1 MLAQNPSKAI
11 CLKLARDKLTEL
23 DYDRWKSQL
32 LQNGINVDNG
42 NKLRTYRTY
51 KNNFSTETYVKSN
64 MRRDHRRILA
74 RFRSCNLPLAVET
87 GRYTK
92 PKTPIDERLCKYCDE
107 SSIEDET
114 HFLIECELYS
124 DIRYDLFQIATAENR
139 NFPSFSTDEKLVY
152 LMQSDSLLYK
162 LASSLLKMSRRRRV
176 FAH

>member
-1 MLAQNPSKAI
+1 
-11 CLKLARDKLTEL
+11 
-23 DYDRWKSQL
+23 
-32 LQNGINVDNG
+32 
-42 NKLRTYRTY
+42 
-51 KNNFSTETYVKSN
+51 

-92 PKTPIDERLCKYCDE
+92 PTPIDERLCKYCDE

-152 LMQSDSLLYK
+152 SKISILRPPFGLPKSGLISEVVLISNIIL
-162 LASSLLKMSRRRRV
+162 
-176 FAH
+176 